1 VISGF
6 HHVAISTPNLPR
18 LVRFYC
24 DVIGFEV
31 IFETSWAPGVPAIDA
46 MMELTD
52 VGAKVAMLRTGNS
65 FLEIFEFSSP
75 APVPGSLAHR
85 VVDYGLTHI
94 CLNVTDV
101 AAECARL
108 SAAGMRLHT
117 QPISIGLPITGTYG
131 RDPDGNIIEL
141 LEVLDENFALHMSKR
156 YLASGNF

>member
-1 VISGF
+1 
-6 HHVAISTPNLPR
+6 
-18 LVRFYC
+18 
-24 DVIGFEV
+24 
-31 IFETSWAPGVPAIDA
+31 
-46 MMELTD
+46 M
-52 VGAKVAMLRTGNS
+52 
-65 FLEIFEFSSP
+65 P
-75 APVPGSLAHR
+75 APRHTSHRASRIRGPRPAEPGNQPLPEAEDVADPARPRS
-85 VVDYGLTHI
+85 VVDHGLTHI

-156 YLASGNF
+156 YLGGVRT